1 MNHLAR
7 EPKKRVRK
15 ATIMVP
21 QQTNSR
27 ASSPN
32 NTTGNAAV
40 VKFGSLLVDRKSS
53 TPYSDAT
60 QVSIDFLLKPMC
72 CVPNSL
78 SHRFFDSTFIA
89 SSLFPS
95 FFLILSLSF
104 FLSLSFS
111 LSLSS
116 SFFFTPHLLFFLL
129 LFSPSLFLSF
139 FLSLLLFF
147 FSFFSFSPCV
157 NQLLIDEIRLTCASV
172 NSENINL
179 SALVSSLFQ
188 LSLSGLYLGNVVK
201 SSLSTLVFFAAKS
214 SFAQRFSP

>member
-104 FLSLSFS
+104 V

-201 SSLSTLVFFAAKS
+201 SSLSTLVFFPAKS